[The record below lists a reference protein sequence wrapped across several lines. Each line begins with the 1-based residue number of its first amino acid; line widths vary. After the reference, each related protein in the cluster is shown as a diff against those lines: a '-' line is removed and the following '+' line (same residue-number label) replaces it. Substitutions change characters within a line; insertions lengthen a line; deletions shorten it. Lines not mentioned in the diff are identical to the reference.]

1 MKIITFYFFWI
12 INIDNTI
19 SFSFPVVKLENTLKT
34 VYSKQVDPKTKEMSG
49 MSMDGI
55 DDMRII
61 HSLSMTNSTQCRPN
75 PTFDHME
82 MISAYA
88 GLLIM
93 FVVAIYSRY
102 NIYNYGR
109 C

>member
-1 MKIITFYFFWI
+1 MT
-12 INIDNTI
+12 INIEHVS
-19 SFSFPVVKLENTLKT
+19 SFSFPVVKLENTIKT
-34 VYSKQVDPKTKEMSG
+34 VYSKQVDQKTKDMPG

-55 DDMRII
+55 DDMRNI

-93 FVVAIYSRY
+93 LVVAIYSRY
-102 NIYNYGR
+102 MYNIYNYRR